1 MNVGFQP
8 NAFQLTA
15 FATDAYVF
23 PKPAFIARAPNIPL
37 YTVKEPDHTIMIAK
51 AKEVLMTARP
61 R

>member
-23 PKPAFIARAPNIPL
+23 PKPVFIARAPSTPL

-51 AKEVLMTARP
+51 AKEDRA
-61 R
+61 